1 MGADDSTSGEDEAV
15 ELKVAD
21 DHVAALTRAKPVKA
35 VEELIWNGLDADAE
49 NVSVE
54 FEFNNMDGLESI
66 VVRDDGHGIHHD
78 TREESFGNLGGSPK
92 RTKDK
97 TPGGRTMH
105 GKLGKGR
112 FRAFALGALVRWVS
126 RYEDGDSV
134 KEWSI
139 RGDLANLRRF
149 PGTKPEI
156 VKDGKKGT
164 TVTVSNVTLASPT
177 QLTSEAARD
186 DLLLDLA
193 PYLRSNP
200 DVNVTLRDEVLD
212 PEAVIESEDDYQ
224 LMADV
229 GGVPISAKLVII
241 GWNFSVQR
249 RLLFCTPEGFA
260 RYEETA
266 GIQAKGSDF
275 TAYVMSDV
283 LAEMSEAELPVA
295 EMDPRIRALGEA
307 ARDKLR
313 EHFKA
318 REALKRHALIEQWKA
333 EGTYPFEDDA
343 TPIARVERQVFDI
356 LAVNVHDRL
365 PGFEAGTTE
374 GRWLMFKLLRQA
386 LETNPSSLKT
396 ILTEVLKLPKAEQD
410 DFAEM
415 LQRAKLSGIVR
426 AAKVVSDRVKFL
438 AGLTDILFEPVTKK
452 LLKERSQLQRILVED
467 LWVFGEG
474 YYLGSDDQSLKA
486 LLAAHIT
493 VLGRE
498 QIAGDVKDINGE
510 DAIPDL
516 MLYRKYAARQEGH
529 FDHLVIE
536 LKRPS
541 VKGGQD
547 EIGQIQKYAFTVQK
561 DPRFDKE
568 KTRWTFVLVV
578 NDVDEMGDQLCTQTD
593 REYGHVTQRDNLNVF
608 VWKWSRVLQDCQWR
622 HEFYRKQLDLEL
634 QEGDGR
640 AFVEQKHAHLLPEVD
655 RGAKVKKPGKGKKPP
670 AQPRKAAAR

>member
-1 MGADDSTSGEDEAV
+1 
-15 ELKVAD
+15 
-21 DHVAALTRAKPVKA
+21 
-35 VEELIWNGLDADAE
+35 
-49 NVSVE
+49 
-54 FEFNNMDGLESI
+54 
-66 VVRDDGHGIHHD
+66 
-78 TREESFGNLGGSPK
+78 
-92 RTKDK
+92 
-97 TPGGRTMH
+97 MH

-126 RYEDGDSV
+126 RYEDGNVV

-149 PGTKPEI
+149 PRTKPEA
-156 VKDGKKGT
+156 VEGGRKGT
-164 TVTVSNVTLASPT
+164 TVIVSNVTLASPT

-200 DVNVTLRDEVLD
+200 DVKVTLRDEVLD
-212 PEAVIESEDDYQ
+212 PDAVIESEDEYE
-224 LMADV
+224 LKGDV
-229 GGVPISAKLVII
+229 GDEPISAKLVII
-241 GWNFSVQR
+241 GWTFSVQR

-260 RYEETA
+260 RHEEAA

-283 LAEMSEAELPVA
+283 VAKMSEAELPVA

-318 REALKRHALIEQWKA
+318 REALKRHALIELWKA

-356 LAVNVHDRL
+356 LAVNVNDRL
-365 PGFEAGTTE
+365 PGFEGAPPE
-374 GRWLMFKLLRQA
+374 SRWLTFKLLRQA
-386 LETNPSSLKT
+386 LESNPSSLKI

-438 AGLTDILFEPVTKK
+438 AGLTDILFEPATKK
-452 LLKERSQLQRILVED
+452 VLKERAQLQRILVEE

-474 YYLGSDDQSLKA
+474 YYLGSDDQNLKSL
-486 LLAAHIT
+486 LDAHVNI
-493 VLGRE
+493 LGRQ
-498 QIAGDVKDINGE
+498 QIAEEVKDINGE
-510 DAIPDL
+510 EAIPDL
-516 MLYRKYAARQEGH
+516 MLYRKYPDRREGY

-541 VKGGQD
+541 VKGGQE
-547 EIGQIQKYAFTVQK
+547 EIGQIQRYAFTVQK
-561 DPRFDKE
+561 DSRFDKE

-578 NDVDEMGDQLCTQTD
+578 NDVDEMGEQLCTQTD
-593 REYGHVTQRDNLNVF
+593 RQYGHVTQRENLNVF
-608 VWKWSRVLQDCQWR
+608 VWKWSKVLQDCQWR
-622 HEFYRKQLDLEL
+622 HEFYRKQLELEL

-640 AFVEQKHAHLLPEVD
+640 TFVEQKHAHLLPHVD
-655 RGAKVKKPGKGKKPP
+655 RGAKVKKPAKEKKPR
-670 AQPRKAAAR
+670 AQSGKAATG